1 MTRLLR
7 SILFF
12 MENRLPAL
20 VKLLVRVRAWFKP
33 IDRLRTRRLSV
44 ALEARLAD
52 TLDLPAGILQEWQ
65 TAFKVYHHAYPRNF
79 PIYAS
84 FWESKLI
91 LIAQRKSPDRADQV
105 LGICVVKNDLERMK
119 LAIEHYRTLG
129 IGQFVILD
137 NGSTDGTQE
146 WLKTQPD
153 MDVYVVTTPFSSQ
166 RKYGWINQL
175 LARYGRNRWYLY
187 FDSDE
192 LFVYPELE
200 KVPLP
205 SLVAHV
211 EQHHLDR
218 LGAVMLD
225 MYSDQPI
232 YAKALQTQ
240 SITDTYCYFDTDSY
254 EISQS
259 RRGTVIKGGPRKRI
273 FTAELEDSPLLIK
286 YPLFFL
292 SEGMIFES
300 AHYLFPFRH
309 DVPVGSALKH
319 YKFLPSDL
327 DRHLVIAREGNFQ
340 GGSREYKRYLA
351 AYEANAAIT
360 FMYDG
365 TVRYDNSSSLAR
377 LSFVQSLAD
386 REAAT

>member
-1 MTRLLR
+1 MTRLWR
-7 SILFF
+7 SVLFF

-20 VKLLVRVRAWFKP
+20 VKILVRVRSWFKP
-33 IDRLRTRRLSV
+33 IDRLRTRRLST
-44 ALEARLAD
+44 ALEARLAGS
-52 TLDLPAGILQEWQ
+52 LDLPAETLQEWQ
-65 TAFKVYHHAYPRNF
+65 AAFRSYHRDYPRNF

-84 FWESKLI
+84 FWESKL
-91 LIAQRKSPDRADQV
+91 LPIAQRKSQDRADQV

-119 LAIEHYRTLG
+119 LAIDHYRKLG
-129 IGQFVILD
+129 VRQFAILD

-192 LFVYPELE
+192 LFVYPDLE
-200 KVPLP
+200 KMPIARLITQ
-205 SLVAHV
+205 V
-211 EQHHLDR
+211 EQHQMDR
-218 LGAVMLD
+218 LGSVMLD
-225 MYSDQPI
+225 MYSEQPI
-232 YAKALQTQ
+232 YAKTTQ
-240 SITDTYCYFDTDSY
+240 PLSIPDTYCYFDSDSY

-259 RRGTVIKGGPRKRI
+259 RRGTVIKGGPRKRV

-292 SEGMIFES
+292 REGMIFES

-309 DVPVGSALKH
+309 DIPVGSALKH

-327 DRHLVIAREGNFQ
+327 ERHLVIARDGNFQ
-340 GGSREYKRYLA
+340 GGSREYKRYLS
-351 AYEANAAIT
+351 AYEANDAIS
-360 FMYDG
+360 FMYAG
-365 TVRYDNSSSLAR
+365 TVKYENSDSLAR
-377 LSFVQSLAD
+377 LSFIQPLAD